1 MNMDTVSIQTV
12 SRRTGLSAHAIR
24 AWERRYRAIEPARSP
39 GRHRMY
45 SEGEVERLKLLASA
59 VRGGRLISRL
69 AHLDNEE
76 LRLLESSHPEDSRG
90 GSTLRAGA
98 GTHEAT
104 SEPFR
109 LEEGLAAVKSF
120 DCQALDRFFQN
131 AQIKLGDQGLL
142 RNVLTPMARQVGELW
157 RSGALT
163 AAQEH
168 FFIGMA
174 KLFAWNLTRQYQV
187 DSRAPR
193 IVVGTPAGQIH
204 DLGAMLVA
212 ATAANAGWRVALV
225 GANLPAFEL
234 AGAVQSFGAC
244 ALALSIVYPDDDP
257 LLPRE
262 LIELGRVLPDHV
274 RVFVGGRAAKLYSQ
288 PLEALGA
295 KVLGSFEEL
304 DVELDAMRRRPRQ
317 T

>member
-1 MNMDTVSIQTV
+1 
-12 SRRTGLSAHAIR
+12 
-24 AWERRYRAIEPARSP
+24 
-39 GRHRMY
+39 MY
-45 SEGEVERLKLLASA
+45 SEGEVERLKLLANA

-69 AHLDNEE
+69 AHLDNED
-76 LRLLESSHPEDSRG
+76 LRLLQPVPLEESKG
-90 GSTLRAGA
+90 GTARGA
-98 GTHEAT
+98 GLGANEVANK
-104 SEPFR
+104 PFR
-109 LEEGLAAVKSF
+109 LEEGLAAVKGF
-120 DCQALDRFFQN
+120 DSQALDRFFQN

-142 RNVLTPMARQVGELW
+142 RNVLTPMARQVGDLW
-157 RSGALT
+157 RSGGLT

-257 LLPRE
+257 LLSRE
-262 LIELGRVLPDHV
+262 LVELGRVLPDHV
-274 RVFVGGRAAKLYSQ
+274 RVFVGGRAAGMYSQ

-304 DVELDAMRRRPRQ
+304 DLELDAMRRRPRQ

>member
-1 MNMDTVSIQTV
+1 MDTVSIQTV

-45 SEGEVERLKLLASA
+45 SEVEVERLKLLANA

-69 AHLDNEE
+69 VHLDNAE
-76 LRLLESSHPEDSRG
+76 LRLLGSFNSSDSKGVSALEG
-90 GSTLRAGA
+90 GSEAHEGPEPLR
-98 GTHEAT
+98 
-104 SEPFR
+104 
-109 LEEGLAAVKSF
+109 LDDGLAAVENF
-120 DCQALDRFFQN
+120 DTKALENFFQK

-142 RNVLTPMARQVGELW
+142 RNVLAPMARQVGDRW

-168 FFIGMA
+168 FFTMIA
-174 KLFAWNLTRQYQV
+174 KLFAWNLTRQYHL
-187 DSRAPR
+187 DSRAPK

-204 DLGAMLVA
+204 DLGAVIVA

-257 LLPRE
+257 LLSHE
-262 LIELGRVLPDHV
+262 LAVLGRLLPEHV
-274 RVFVGGRAAKLYSQ
+274 RVFAGGRSAGFYAPS
-288 PLEALGA
+288 LEALGA
-295 KVLGSFEEL
+295 KLLGSLEEL
-304 DVELDAMRRRPRQ
+304 DTELDAMRRRPRHS
-317 T
+317 

>member
-1 MNMDTVSIQTV
+1 MDTVSIQTV

-45 SEGEVERLKLLASA
+45 SEGEVERLKLLANA

-69 AHLDNEE
+69 AHLDNAE
-76 LRLLESSHPEDSRG
+76 LRLLESLHHEEGTESAIGTAS
-90 GSTLRAGA
+90 GA
-98 GTHEAT
+98 HEGMSA
-104 SEPFR
+104 PFR
-109 LEEGLAAVKSF
+109 LEEGLAAVKGF
-120 DCQALDRFFQN
+120 DSHALDRFFQN
-131 AQIKLGDQGLL
+131 AQVKLGDQGLL
-142 RNVLTPMARQVGELW
+142 RNVLTPMARQVGDLW
-157 RSGALT
+157 RSGGLT

-193 IVVGTPAGQIH
+193 IVVGTPAGQLH
-204 DLGAMLVA
+204 DLGATLVA
-212 ATAANAGWRVALV
+212 ATAANAGWRVAFV

-262 LIELGRVLPDHV
+262 LVELGSVLPDHV
-274 RVFVGGRAAKLYSQ
+274 RVFVGGRAAGMYSQ

-304 DVELDAMRRRPRQ
+304 DLELDAMRRRPRR